1 MGPKVEAC
9 LRFAG
14 AGGEAVIASLT
25 EVGEAM
31 AGKAGTH
38 IVPDA
43 PAERASRRGAAK
55 QPAGEP
61 ETGQT
66 GTAPAPAKEPRQRSR
81 RSPGADVIDIS
92 TRRHAAAE

>member
-43 PAERASRRGAAK
+43 AANGATRDVAETASPASSTSASAAKRGAAATQAPARKRRRSSRRGLA
-55 QPAGEP
+55 
-61 ETGQT
+61 
-66 GTAPAPAKEPRQRSR
+66 SR
-81 RSPGADVIDIS
+81 VVA
-92 TRRHAAAE
+92 